1 MYLFSMADV
10 PLPPPRPAFTA
21 YSLPLPRRREGP
33 AAALSFLAHLTI
45 AVLVLWRGA
54 AMFAGGGGG
63 GSGPRGGGGGGGR
76 PAVTWFAL
84 PAPTAAQAQE
94 VPPAP
99 LAVTVPTIAIP
110 APEPVKLD
118 MPTPAVSVAAPAAA
132 VGTGAGT
139 TGGPGQGPGTG
150 GGQGT
155 GTGPGIGSDSGAG
168 SGGDARYISPAS
180 PKWMVTPPIPPS
192 EERRP
197 HEVRFWVTA
206 EGRVT
211 RIEVSPPIKNTD
223 YRREFMD
230 AMKKFQFNPARTRDG
245 NQVESIA
252 IVIIK
257 SS

>member
-1 MYLFSMADV
+1 MPDS
-10 PLPPPRPAFTA
+10 PRPPFTA

-76 PAVTWFAL
+76 PAVSWFAL
-84 PAPTAAQAQE
+84 PAPTAARAQE
-94 VPPAP
+94 VPPVP
-99 LAVTVPTIAIP
+99 PQPAVTVPTVAVP
-110 APEPVKLD
+110 APEPVKIDL
-118 MPTPAVSVAAPAAA
+118 PTPEVAVAAAAA

-155 GTGPGIGSDSGAG
+155 GTGTGIGSDSGPG
-168 SGGDARYISPAS
+168 SGGDARDIIPAA
-180 PKWMVTPPIPPS
+180 PKWAIIPPDGMP
-192 EERRP
+192 RGR

-206 EGRVT
+206 AGVVT
-211 RIEVSPPIKNTD
+211 RVEVTPPIKDAD
-223 YRREFMD
+223 YRREFTKRM
-230 AMKKFQFNPARTRDG
+230 MGYVFNPATTRDG
-245 NQVESIA
+245 RHVDFVATVTFTSQ
-252 IVIIK
+252 
-257 SS
+257 